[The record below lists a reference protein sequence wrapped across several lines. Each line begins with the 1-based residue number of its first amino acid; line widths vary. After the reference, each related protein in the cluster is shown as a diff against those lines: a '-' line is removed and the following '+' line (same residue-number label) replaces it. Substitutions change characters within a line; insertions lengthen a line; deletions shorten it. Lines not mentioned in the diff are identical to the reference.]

1 MSRQT
6 FLVEIG
12 TEELPPKALKK
23 LSDAFGL
30 EVQADLVEHELG
42 FKDLK
47 VFSSPRRLS
56 VLVSDLVAQQDDK
69 EVERRGPALQ
79 AAFDENGEPTKAAQG
94 FAKSCGVE
102 VTDLDQMETDK
113 GTWLVYSL
121 KEKGKSVAELL
132 PEIVSNALNK
142 LPIPKR
148 MRWGS
153 GDAAFVRPVHW
164 VVMLFGDQIIDAE
177 ILSIKSGNVTY
188 GHRFHHPDAILVID
202 PSAYEKQLET
212 VRVIAD
218 FDRRRDLISEQVNNL
233 AEEIGGQAVLDPDL
247 LDEVTG
253 MVEWPVALSGDI
265 DPTFLELP
273 DEVLISTMASHQKY
287 FHVVHKSGDRA
298 GKLMPYFI
306 TVSNIES
313 SHPAVVKQGNER
325 VVRPR
330 LSDSAH
336 FWKTDLATDFSVWEK
351 ALEKVVFQDKLG
363 SISDKS
369 KRVSKLAADIVTTL
383 QGSASD
389 IENTTR
395 AALISKCDLMS
406 EMVSE
411 FPDLQGNMGCYYAE
425 HHQEPAE
432 IALALEE
439 QYMPRFAGDQIPSK
453 LTGQALAIADKLDT
467 LVGIFGIGQAPTGA
481 KDPFAL
487 RRASLGC
494 LRIIIEAKL
503 DLDLKDL
510 LQKAASN
517 LDGKITEP
525 DVVEQVFNYMLE
537 RLRAY
542 YSDQTLSSDI
552 YDAVV
557 ARRPGKPYD
566 FDLRMR
572 AVQVFRQLPEATS
585 LAAANKRI
593 GNILKKLDQQPAAE
607 INSNL
612 LEEPAEKELVKALMS
627 VREGVSGDLKAQNYT
642 EALAGMAV
650 LREPVDT
657 FFDQVM
663 VNCDDEKVKN
673 NRQALLAQLRFLFM
687 EIADIS
693 RLQS

>member
-1 MSRQT
+1 MSTQT

-23 LSDAFGL
+23 LSNALGSEIQAGL
-30 EVQADLVEHELG
+30 KEQELS

-56 VLVSDLVAQQDDK
+56 VLVSDLAAQQDDK
-69 EVERRGPALQ
+69 EVERRGPAVK

-102 VTDLDQMETDK
+102 VADLDSLETDK

-121 KEKGKSVAELL
+121 KEKGKSVTELL
-132 PEIVSNALNK
+132 PLIVSNALNK

-164 VVMLFGDQIIDAE
+164 IVMLFGDQIIDAE

-188 GHRFHHPDAILVID
+188 GHRFHFPEAILISNPD
-202 PSAYEKQLET
+202 EYEQQLEIA
-212 VRVIAD
+212 RVVVN
-218 FDRRRDLISEQVNNL
+218 FDKRRDLISDQVNKL
-233 AEEIGGQAVLDPDL
+233 ADEIGGQAVLDPDL

-253 MVEWPVALSGDI
+253 MVEWPVALSGEI
-265 DPTFLELP
+265 DPGFLELP

-287 FHVVHKSGDRA
+287 FHVVHENGERA

-313 SHPAVVKQGNER
+313 SNPAAVKQGNER

-336 FWKTDLATDFSVWEK
+336 FWKTDLATDFSVWEE

-363 SISDKS
+363 SIADKS
-369 KRVSKLAADIVTTL
+369 KRVSKLAADIVTIL
-383 QGSASD
+383 QGSTID
-389 IENTTR
+389 ITNAKR
-395 AALISKCDLMS
+395 AALLSKCDLMS
-406 EMVSE
+406 EMVGE
-411 FPDLQGNMGCYYAE
+411 FPDLQGTMGRYYAE
-425 HHQEPAE
+425 HHQESAE

-453 LTGQALAIADKLDT
+453 LAGQALAIADKLDT

-494 LRIIIEAKL
+494 LRIIIEAEL

-517 LDGKITEP
+517 LDEKTTEP
-525 DVVEQVFNYMLE
+525 DVVDQVFNYMLE

-542 YSDQTLSSDI
+542 YSDQKLSSDI

-572 AVQVFRQLPEATS
+572 AVQTFRKLPEAAS

-593 GNILKKLDQQPAAE
+593 GNILKKLDQQPASE
-607 INSNL
+607 INSDL
-612 LEEPAEKELVKALMS
+612 LEEPAEQELVNALTS
-627 VREGVSGDLKAQNYT
+627 VRENISEHLKAQNYNK
-642 EALAGMAV
+642 ALAGMAV

-657 FFDQVM
+657 FFDEVM

-673 NRQALLAQLRFLFM
+673 NRQALLAQLRSLFM

-693 RLQS
+693 CLQS